1 MKKALK
7 IIGIIIAIIIIVPI
21 IVSLIAKKEY
31 DVFREVTINK
41 PVEEVFEYVV
51 MLKNQDKYSVWSKMD
66 PNQRTEYRGADGTV
80 GFVSAWD
87 SDDPD
92 VGKGEQEIT
101 GIVPLTRIDY
111 ELRFLKPFKS
121 TSNAFMTTTSLDEN
135 FTRVQWGITGKMTVP
150 MNLMLLTMDFEGMIG
165 EDLQKGLDNLKEIL
179 ENE

>member
-7 IIGIIIAIIIIVPI
+7 IVGITITMLILIPL
-21 IVSLIAKKEY
+21 IVSIFAKKEY
-31 DVFREVTINK
+31 DVIREVKINK
-41 PVEEVFEYVV
+41 PVEEVFNYVV
-51 MLKNQDKYSVWSKMD
+51 LLKNQDKYSAWGTMD

-101 GIVPLTRIDY
+101 AIVPLTRIDY

-121 TSNAFMTTTSLDEN
+121 TSNAFMTTTSLDEHI
-135 FTRVQWGITGKMTVP
+135 TRVQWGFTGKMAVP

-165 EDLQKGLDNLKEIL
+165 EDLQKGLNNLKEIL